1 MKYKLLYR
9 LKHMS
14 FSTKAICLD
23 LNIISDIWH
32 FIALRGSFVQL
43 DRFKIVLIA
52 LTIRNDNIINEIGA
66 TCHISL
72 CEYVYNTI

>member
-23 LNIISDIWH
+23 LNIISDIGH

-43 DRFKIVLIA
+43 MHR
-52 LTIRNDNIINEIGA
+52 
-66 TCHISL
+66 HISNPTMIYHAISAQ
-72 CEYVYNTI
+72 EARKIPGPF